1 MASNPAAPVAFGVT
15 VVPAGVADA
24 VQQANRPKLVPYQL
38 LYKMPRLRT
47 VEDMDTERRHYNSLA
62 AHQSRQDLDLPD
74 FDERLAKCVDI
85 IEHAVGCGVLP
96 PETRDR
102 QMGLAHATFNSME
115 HCLVPRN
122 EKPADFFYL
131 IAGGFV
137 VSGLLGHGEWEDIDV
152 WFTPRRNA
160 DGQWMGAWGR
170 RCYPVNVLIVN
181 DLLSHIRTFDLDIC
195 KCVIQVI
202 QRGTQR
208 EYRFLLTREC
218 AYAWMHA
225 CTTMRPFHPAIADG
239 ARLMT
244 RLRKY
249 ADRDLDVRD
258 SDMAKFGRVPAELYP
273 AVQDM
278 SEDVRSRTAAWQITV
293 SNRRRIARV
302 DFCLVEE
309 DETVLNTLSC
319 LPAIV
324 YPCQHTGVRYDIG
337 STVRSLLDIA
347 YAPGDVHWLL
357 RALAGKPSLIAFPEV
372 GRVWSNLVQPEWF
385 LQRRG
390 LTEEELVKR
399 VRQELPVVDSRSEG
413 VEKYL
418 LRCSL
423 SARPMILLKDWRMA
437 TATSEYGPGFMV
449 FVDSSPLRSLRT
461 QMFCVDSMD
470 LCEECAH
477 TRREQ
482 FRTQ

>member
-1 MASNPAAPVAFGVT
+1 M
-15 VVPAGVADA
+15 
-24 VQQANRPKLVPYQL
+24 
-38 LYKMPRLRT
+38 
-47 VEDMDTERRHYNSLA
+47 
-62 AHQSRQDLDLPD
+62 
-74 FDERLAKCVDI
+74 
-85 IEHAVGCGVLP
+85 
-96 PETRDR
+96 
-102 QMGLAHATFNSME
+102 
-115 HCLVPRN
+115 
-122 EKPADFFYL
+122 
-131 IAGGFV
+131 
-137 VSGLLGHGEWEDIDV
+137 
-152 WFTPRRNA
+152 
-160 DGQWMGAWGR
+160 
-170 RCYPVNVLIVN
+170 
-181 DLLSHIRTFDLDIC
+181 
-195 KCVIQVI
+195 
-202 QRGTQR
+202 
-208 EYRFLLTREC
+208 
-218 AYAWMHA
+218 
-225 CTTMRPFHPAIADG
+225 
-239 ARLMT
+239 
-244 RLRKY
+244 
-249 ADRDLDVRD
+249 
-258 SDMAKFGRVPAELYP
+258 
-273 AVQDM
+273 
-278 SEDVRSRTAAWQITV
+278 

-319 LPAIV
+319 RPAIV

-423 SARPMILLKDWRMA
+423 PARPMILSKDWRMA

-449 FVDSSPLRSLRT
+449 FVDSSPLRRLRT